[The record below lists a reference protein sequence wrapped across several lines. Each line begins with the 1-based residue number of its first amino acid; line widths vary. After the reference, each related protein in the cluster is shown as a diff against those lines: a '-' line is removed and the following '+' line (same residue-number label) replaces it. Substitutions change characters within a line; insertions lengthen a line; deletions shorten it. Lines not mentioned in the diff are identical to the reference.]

1 MFTECPEH
9 CNPERTLSS
18 ANIPGILRAGWECVN
33 INDIQSTF
41 QTILSGVS
49 QEAILRP
56 LLINIFIN
64 DLIGFIKKSL
74 LYNFADDNTIIT
86 FEKDIILFTSS
97 HREVFLTKGIQK
109 ICSKFTGEY
118 PCGSVIPKQLYW
130 NRASAWV
137 SSCKL
142 AAYFQNTFS

>member
-33 INDIQSTF
+33 INNIQSTF

-86 FEKDIILFTSS
+86 
-97 HREVFLTKGIQK
+97 
-109 ICSKFTGEY
+109 
-118 PCGSVIPKQLYW
+118 
-130 NRASAWV
+130 
-137 SSCKL
+137 
-142 AAYFQNTFS
+142 